1 MGGPDFE
8 ACGNL
13 FKQGANSTYAQYQYH
28 GPVSGLYAH
37 NARPL
42 LITVEGCKEIC
53 GTGTQYYP
61 WKKSS
66 ATITTWVLP
75 VLGLLLQLPFESNAF
90 WPTLWALAR
99 WCGSPIATLS
109 YVFWNIKVTSKSAM
123 MIDMSVPHNVVPDQQ
138 SDFSQMRD
146 SLYILSVMNQ
156 YCFKRGVSSDA
167 GEKWLRV
174 ALFSNSLPLKPVR
187 LDARTIV
194 ERRTDLARYLRE
206 ERKKGVVPVFFSLG
220 WFLFSL
226 ALSIQAAFGQLGD
239 NQTAHTLAF
248 GLLLAWTPVLV
259 IATIVDRHPTGTIR
273 VRRKLNKFLG
283 DVRRSLLDSE
293 FKADY
298 IRSLGV
304 TEADLSWTTKLDIL
318 EFFEGDDFFTR
329 FAGQGRRRWHHG
341 VAHSILADSE
351 SDFIAQCGR
360 GWLEYPGARTS
371 MELGSQK
378 IVGLRYFDFRM
389 VWQIASAT
397 AIVFG
402 TAGGAFIL
410 SCLFKLLP

>member
-156 YCFKRGVSSDA
+156 C
-167 GEKWLRV
+167 E
-174 ALFSNSLPLKPVR
+174 SNYP
-187 LDARTIV
+187 ANI
-194 ERRTDLARYLRE
+194 
-206 ERKKGVVPVFFSLG
+206 
-220 WFLFSL
+220 
-226 ALSIQAAFGQLGD
+226 
-239 NQTAHTLAF
+239 
-248 GLLLAWTPVLV
+248 
-259 IATIVDRHPTGTIR
+259 
-273 VRRKLNKFLG
+273 FLG
-283 DVRRSLLDSE
+283 N
-293 FKADY
+293 
-298 IRSLGV
+298 G
-304 TEADLSWTTKLDIL
+304 
-318 EFFEGDDFFTR
+318 
-329 FAGQGRRRWHHG
+329 
-341 VAHSILADSE
+341 
-351 SDFIAQCGR
+351 
-360 GWLEYPGARTS
+360 
-371 MELGSQK
+371 
-378 IVGLRYFDFRM
+378 
-389 VWQIASAT
+389 
-397 AIVFG
+397 
-402 TAGGAFIL
+402 
-410 SCLFKLLP
+410 

>member
-1 MGGPDFE
+1 MGGPNFT
-8 ACGNL
+8 ACGDL
-13 FKQGANSTYAQYQYH
+13 FKKGANSTYAQYQYH

-37 NARPL
+37 NPPPL
-42 LITVEGCKEIC
+42 LITIDGCKDIC

-61 WKKSS
+61 WGESS

-90 WPTLWALAR
+90 WPTLWAMAR

-123 MIDMSVPHNVVPDQQ
+123 MVDMSVPYNKLPDQQ

-156 YCFKRGVSSDA
+156 YA

-174 ALFSNSLPLKPVR
+174 ALFSDSLQLKPAR
-187 LDARTIV
+187 LDVRTIV
-194 ERRTDLARYLRE
+194 ERRTDLAKYLRE

-226 ALSIQAAFGQLGD
+226 ALSIQTAFGQLGD
-239 NQTAHTLAF
+239 NKTAHNLAF

-259 IATIVDRHPTGTIR
+259 IATIVNRHPVGTIR

-304 TEADLSWTTKLDIL
+304 MEADLSWTTKLDIL
-318 EFFEGDDFFTR
+318 ELFEGDDFFTR
-329 FAGQGRRRWHHG
+329 FAGQGRLRWHHG

-351 SDFIAQCGR
+351 SDFIARCGR
-360 GWLEYPGARTS
+360 GWLEYPGAKS
-371 MELGSQK
+371 AMELGSQK
-378 IVGLRYFDFRM
+378 VVGLRYFDFRM

-397 AIVFG
+397 AIVLG

-410 SCLFKLLP
+410 SCLFKLLR

>member
-1 MGGPDFE
+1 M
-8 ACGNL
+8 
-13 FKQGANSTYAQYQYH
+13 
-28 GPVSGLYAH
+28 
-37 NARPL
+37 
-42 LITVEGCKEIC
+42 
-53 GTGTQYYP
+53 
-61 WKKSS
+61 
-66 ATITTWVLP
+66 
-75 VLGLLLQLPFESNAF
+75 
-90 WPTLWALAR
+90 
-99 WCGSPIATLS
+99 
-109 YVFWNIKVTSKSAM
+109 
-123 MIDMSVPHNVVPDQQ
+123 
-138 SDFSQMRD
+138 
-146 SLYILSVMNQ
+146 
-156 YCFKRGVSSDA
+156 
-167 GEKWLRV
+167 
-174 ALFSNSLPLKPVR
+174 
-187 LDARTIV
+187 
-194 ERRTDLARYLRE
+194 
-206 ERKKGVVPVFFSLG
+206 PVFFSLG